1 LDLLLPH
8 RAGLD
13 QPDHVHILP
22 GPPPV
27 SVVLTRSARARRLTL
42 RVSRLDGRVTL
53 TLPHRMAIAP
63 ALAFLHDREPWLRG
77 QLARQ
82 PAAETPAPGGSLPWL
97 GAEVPLRSGPVRR
110 ATWDQGALLL
120 PDDGKPAGPRL
131 VALLKTAARDRLAA
145 ACDRH
150 ATALGHRF
158 TRITLRDT
166 RSRWGSCSSAGA
178 LMFSWRIAMAPPAV
192 IDYLAAHEVAHLARM
207 DHSPAFWAIV
217 ARLCPGYKAA
227 RAWLRHEGDRLLR
240 IDFGV

>member
-1 LDLLLPH
+1 MPR

-13 QPDHVHILP
+13 QPAKVHILP

-27 SVVLTRSARARRLTL
+27 SVELTHSARARRLTL

-53 TLPHRMAIAP
+53 TLPRRLAMAQ
-63 ALAFLHDREPWLRG
+63 ALEFLAGREGWLRG

-82 PAAETPAPGGSLPWL
+82 PAVQTPGPGGFMLWL
-97 GAEVPLRSGPVRR
+97 GQDVPLRAGPVRHPE
-110 ATWDQGALLL
+110 WQDGALIL
-120 PDDGKPAGPRL
+120 PDDGRPAGPRL
-131 VALLKTAARDRLAA
+131 VALLKASARDRLAG
-145 ACDRH
+145 ACDRY
-150 ATALGHRF
+150 ARALGCSF

-178 LMFSWRIAMAPPAV
+178 LMFSWRIAMAPPEV